1 MLETI
6 LSISG
11 KPGLYKIV
19 SQGKNMIIVESLL
32 NGKRGPAYAHE
43 KIISLSDIAIF
54 TEDGDK
60 PLVEVLESIKTRENG
75 QKASIDPK
83 SDAETLRKY
92 LAEVLPNFDRER
104 VYPTDIKKMLTW
116 YNLLIET
123 GNASFTPEEKK
134 EKDSQEKEA

>member
-75 QKASIDPK
+75 QKASIRNRMQRR
-83 SDAETLRKY
+83 SENTWQKY
-92 LAEVLPNFDRER
+92 CR
-104 VYPTDIKKMLTW
+104 I
-116 YNLLIET
+116 LIES
-123 GNASFTPEEKK
+123 GFTPRILRRC
-134 EKDSQEKEA
+134 

>member
-123 GNASFTPEEKK
+123 GNDNFTSEEKEEDSPK
-134 EKDSQEKEA
+134 KDA

>member
-54 TEDGDK
+54 TEDGEK
-60 PLVEVLESIKTRENG
+60 PLFEVLDSIKTKENG
-75 QKASIDPK
+75 QKTSVDPK
-83 SDAETLRKY
+83 SEAKILKEY

-116 YNLLIET
+116 YNLLVET
-123 GNASFTPEEKK
+123 GNADFTAKKQEEEKN
-134 EKDSQEKEA
+134 EEA

>member
-54 TEDGDK
+54 TEDGEK
-60 PLVEVLESIKTRENG
+60 PLFEVLDSIKTIENG
-75 QKASIDPK
+75 QKTSVDPK
-83 SDAETLRKY
+83 SEAKILKEY

-116 YNLLIET
+116 YNLLVET
-123 GNASFTPEEKK
+123 GNADFTAKKQEEEKN
-134 EKDSQEKEA
+134 EEA

>member
-60 PLVEVLESIKTRENG
+60 PLVEVLASIKENG

-123 GNASFTPEEKK
+123 GNDNFTPEEKA
-134 EKDSQEKEA
+134 EDSPKKEA

>member
-19 SQGKNMIIVESLL
+19 SQGKNMILVESLL

-54 TEDGDK
+54 TEDGEK
-60 PLVEVLESIKTRENG
+60 PLFEVLDSIKTKENG
-75 QKASIDPK
+75 QKSSVDPK
-83 SDAETLRKY
+83 SEAKILKEY

-116 YNLLIET
+116 YNLLVET
-123 GNASFTPEEKK
+123 GNADFTAKKQEEEKS
-134 EKDSQEKEA
+134 EEA

>member
-1 MLETI
+1 
-6 LSISG
+6 
-11 KPGLYKIV
+11 
-19 SQGKNMIIVESLL
+19 MIIVESLL

-60 PLVEVLESIKTRENG
+60 PLVEVLESIKTKENG

-83 SDAETLRKY
+83 SDAETLRAY
-92 LAEVLPNFDRER
+92 LAEVLPDFDRDR

-123 GNASFTPEEKK
+123 GNADFTPK
-134 EKDSQEKEA
+134 EKEEEHQEKEA

>member
-54 TEDGDK
+54 TEDGEK
-60 PLVEVLESIKTRENG
+60 PLFEVLDSIKTKENG
-75 QKASIDPK
+75 QKSSVDPK
-83 SDAETLRKY
+83 SEAKILKEY

-116 YNLLIET
+116 YNLLVET
-123 GNASFTPEEKK
+123 GNADFTAKKQEEEKS
-134 EKDSQEKEA
+134 EEA

>member
-54 TEDGDK
+54 TEDGEK
-60 PLVEVLESIKTRENG
+60 PLYEVLDSIKTKENG
-75 QKASIDPK
+75 QKTSVDPK
-83 SDAETLRKY
+83 SEAKILKEY

-116 YNLLIET
+116 YNLLVET
-123 GNASFTPEEKK
+123 GNADFTAKKQEEEKN
-134 EKDSQEKEA
+134 EEA

>member
-104 VYPTDIKKMLTW
+104 VYVADIKKLVSW
-116 YNLLIET
+116 YNILVVNGITE
-123 GNASFTPEEKK
+123 FKPEEAK
-134 EKDSQEKEA
+134 EETVTE

>member
-54 TEDGDK
+54 TEDGEK
-60 PLVEVLESIKTRENG
+60 PLFEVLDSIKTKENG
-75 QKASIDPK
+75 QKSSVDPK
-83 SDAETLRKY
+83 SEAKILKEY

-116 YNLLIET
+116 YNLLVET
-123 GNASFTPEEKK
+123 GNADFTAKKQEEEKD
-134 EKDSQEKEA
+134 EEA

>member
-54 TEDGDK
+54 TEEGEK
-60 PLVEVLESIKTRENG
+60 PLLEVFNSIKSKENG
-75 QKASIDPK
+75 QKTSVDPK
-83 SDAETLRKY
+83 SDAQVLKEY
-92 LAEVLPNFDRER
+92 LAEVLPDFDRDR

-116 YNLLIET
+116 YNLLVET
-123 GNASFTPEEKK
+123 GNADFTAKKQEEEKN
-134 EKDSQEKEA
+134 EEA

>member
-54 TEDGDK
+54 TEDGEK
-60 PLVEVLESIKTRENG
+60 PLCEVLDSIKTKENG
-75 QKASIDPK
+75 QKSSVDPK
-83 SDAETLRKY
+83 SEAKILKEY

-116 YNLLIET
+116 YNLLVET
-123 GNASFTPEEKK
+123 GNADFTAKKQEEEKD
-134 EKDSQEKEA
+134 EEA

>member
-54 TEDGDK
+54 TEDGEK
-60 PLVEVLESIKTRENG
+60 PLFEVLDSIKTKENG
-75 QKASIDPK
+75 QKVSIDPK
-83 SDAETLRKY
+83 SEPKILREY
-92 LAEVLPNFDRER
+92 LAEVLPDFDRDR
-104 VYPTDIKKMLTW
+104 VYPTDIKKLLTW
-116 YNLLIET
+116 YNLLVET
-123 GNASFTPEEKK
+123 GNTDFTAKTEE
-134 EKDSQEKEA
+134 ETEKEN

>member
-54 TEDGDK
+54 TEDGEK
-60 PLVEVLESIKTRENG
+60 PLFEVLDSIKTKENG
-75 QKASIDPK
+75 QKSSVDPK
-83 SDAETLRKY
+83 SEAKILKGYLSYGYKKDAY
-92 LAEVLPNFDRER
+92 LV
-104 VYPTDIKKMLTW
+104 
-116 YNLLIET
+116 
-123 GNASFTPEEKK
+123 
-134 EKDSQEKEA
+134 